1 MSSNKQNIRVEK
13 PEDLEKLV
21 CESHDNLL
29 RALLSAEGYMASKE
43 FQHADSKE
51 FQHAVWHLH
60 ALIQAKD
67 KLPAKVDKDSVFKQQ
82 GYEYIK
88 EILTELEKP
97 FEDVI
102 RATAK
107 IHEFVKMFNEKMED
121 DEEGGMLK
129 ENLDNSIL
137 SNEKKLKNSNLPQQ
151 LKDIGL
157 KFIDEV
163 KEIVKGVEKHVEN
176 KSVKGLNEAKI
187 KFMNSKIKLLQDVE
201 EHFAE
206 FCYSENKM
214 TDYRKVLRGVTEGL

>member
-1 MSSNKQNIRVEK
+1 MSSNKRYIHVEK

-21 CESHDNLL
+21 CESHENLL
-29 RALLSAEGYMASKE
+29 RGLLSAEGYMAG
-43 FQHADSKE
+43 KE

-67 KLPAKVDKDSVFKQQ
+67 KLPAKVGKDSIFKQQ

-97 FEDVI
+97 FGDVI

-107 IHEFVKMFNEKMED
+107 IHEFVKMFNQKFKD
-121 DEEGGMLK
+121 DKEVTGEMLK
-129 ENLDNSIL
+129 KDLDNVIL
-137 SNEKKLKNSNLPQQ
+137 SNEKKLKDSNLPQQ
-151 LKDIGL
+151 LKDMGL

-187 KFMNSKIKLLQDVE
+187 KFMNSKIKLLQDIE
-201 EHFAE
+201 QHFVE
-206 FCYSENKM
+206 FCYSEKEM
-214 TDYRKVLRGVTEGL
+214 TDYRKVLMGLTEGL